1 MEKKNL
7 CKENQSNNEQNSFY
21 KIAKKNELR
30 QTFRSCTLV
39 TLKSTKKWRRN
50 QLKAQL
56 YNVKPL
62 IGLVNEMRTNEKCML
77 KYTQTHTQR
86 TTSIHILWKQKPLR
100 HVHFDKNREKKRVN
114 IHSFPLA
121 IFSFYF
127 FLALL
132 LCRLPRLLLSLSLFL
147 LMLSAFVHCTQIIN
161 SLSEWICS
169 QCDNILIV
177 LCSSARKILT
187 RAQNKYHGLI
197 SSMFYMLMHRFNLLN
212 MFTWFLPIVLFSLSP
227 GPLLFRFC
235 HAKSGNHVYTMNK
248 ERNNHSL
255 TSFEIP
261 TTIKGARHFT
271 MIEMVWD
278 SFFAY
283 SCWFACVF
291 RWCDRAKDYKW
302 QRLNVHSA
310 NAKRIS
316 IW

>member
-7 CKENQSNNEQNSFY
+7 CKENQSHNEQNSFY
-21 KIAKKNELR
+21 KIARKKNELR

-121 IFSFYF
+121 IFSSYF

-147 LMLSAFVHCTQIIN
+147 LMLSAFVHRTQIIN
-161 SLSEWICS
+161 SLSE
-169 QCDNILIV
+169 
-177 LCSSARKILT
+177 
-187 RAQNKYHGLI
+187 
-197 SSMFYMLMHRFNLLN
+197 
-212 MFTWFLPIVLFSLSP
+212 
-227 GPLLFRFC
+227 
-235 HAKSGNHVYTMNK
+235 
-248 ERNNHSL
+248 
-255 TSFEIP
+255 
-261 TTIKGARHFT
+261 
-271 MIEMVWD
+271 
-278 SFFAY
+278 
-283 SCWFACVF
+283 
-291 RWCDRAKDYKW
+291 
-302 QRLNVHSA
+302 
-310 NAKRIS
+310 
-316 IW
+316 

>member
-1 MEKKNL
+1 M
-7 CKENQSNNEQNSFY
+7 F
-21 KIAKKNELR
+21 AMR
-30 QTFRSCTLV
+30 Q
-39 TLKSTKKWRRN
+39 
-50 QLKAQL
+50 
-56 YNVKPL
+56 
-62 IGLVNEMRTNEKCML
+62 
-77 KYTQTHTQR
+77 
-86 TTSIHILWKQKPLR
+86 
-100 HVHFDKNREKKRVN
+100 HFDCSVLKRSKNINKSSKQISWAHFFNVLYAYA
-114 IHSFPLA
+114 SFQFIKYVYM
-121 IFSFYF
+121 IFTH
-127 FLALL
+127 
-132 LCRLPRLLLSLSLFL
+132 C
-147 LMLSAFVHCTQIIN
+147 FV
-161 SLSEWICS
+161 L
-169 QCDNILIV
+169 
-177 LCSSARKILT
+177 
-187 RAQNKYHGLI
+187 
-197 SSMFYMLMHRFNLLN
+197 
-212 MFTWFLPIVLFSLSP
+212 SLSP

-310 NAKRIS
+310 NSKRIS